1 MEHEV
6 ALRFGWTHV
15 GPIVGTGTGLG
26 WPAMPAGAGG
36 YCFTL
41 RLVTERVCT
50 WVRPISSF
58 PCYAQS
64 DMLSAMGN
72 MKAASLLREARTAAG
87 LSQMEL
93 AQKAGVTQSVISVY
107 EAGRRQPSVPTL
119 TALIAA
125 TGYELDLSIGRPRR
139 GVQRLTGPV
148 GRGLRRR
155 RSEVLELA
163 DRHGVQVLGVFG
175 SVARGEDRPDS
186 DIDLLVELPA
196 GMGLFAVARVQ
207 NELEELLSAP
217 VDLIP
222 ESGLKAGV
230 RQAVEADLVRL

>member
-1 MEHEV
+1 M
-6 ALRFGWTHV
+6 
-15 GPIVGTGTGLG
+15 GT
-26 WPAMPAGAGG
+26 
-36 YCFTL
+36 
-41 RLVTERVCT
+41 
-50 WVRPISSF
+50 
-58 PCYAQS
+58 
-64 DMLSAMGN
+64 

-87 LSQMEL
+87 LSQAEL

-125 TGYELDLSIGRPRR
+125 TGYELGLSIGKPRR

-148 GRGLRRR
+148 GRRLRRR

-163 DRHGVQVLGVFG
+163 GRHGVRVLGVFG

-186 DIDLLVELPA
+186 DIDLLVELPV

-207 NELEELLSAP
+207 NELQELLGSP
-217 VDLIP
+217 VDLVP
-222 ESGLKAGV
+222 EAGLKAGV
-230 RQAVEADLVRL
+230 RPSVEADLVRL

>member
-1 MEHEV
+1 ML
-6 ALRFGWTHV
+6 AGM
-15 GPIVGTGTGLG
+15 GT
-26 WPAMPAGAGG
+26 
-36 YCFTL
+36 
-41 RLVTERVCT
+41 
-50 WVRPISSF
+50 
-58 PCYAQS
+58 
-64 DMLSAMGN
+64 

-87 LSQMEL
+87 LSQAEL

-119 TALIAA
+119 TTLIAA
-125 TGYELDLSIGRPRR
+125 TGYELDLSIGKPRR

-148 GRGLRRR
+148 GRRLRRR

-163 DRHGVQVLGVFG
+163 GRHGVQVLGVFG

-186 DIDLLVELPA
+186 DIDLLVELPD

-207 NELEELLSAP
+207 NELQELLGSP

-222 ESGLKAGV
+222 EAGLKAGV
-230 RQAVEADLVRL
+230 RPSVEADLVRL